1 MFFCCRE
8 AEYCDLRSGDGF
20 VPLPNM
26 QQPRGL
32 GLKKVWFCSGG
43 FFNVLHRFFFD
54 FGNLVSRCDVWNFWG
69 SRTCRGEYAAAAAVG
84 SEFWVATL
92 GGFFRGGPWVGGLRL
107 VNAVLT
113 QSWTHPE
120 NVPQVMGGGEN
131 CRSSTVEIWDEQ
143 GQWRPGPEMR
153 PEDIMN
159 LLWRVMYLQI

>member
-1 MFFCCRE
+1 M
-8 AEYCDLRSGDGF
+8 
-20 VPLPNM
+20 V
-26 QQPRGL
+26 
-32 GLKKVWFCSGG
+32 
-43 FFNVLHRFFFD
+43 
-54 FGNLVSRCDVWNFWG
+54 RCDVETFGVWILQAIKSLNTSLHSEP

-159 LLWRVMYLQI
+159 LL